1 LYDSRLKNTQQ
12 KGLFVMKRFMLLLI
26 VAVAA
31 FVLLLPGCKKNESSQ
46 SSNVALTKEAPENTA
61 AGVLWSYPSR
71 WTRGAPRQMR
81 VVTYVIPA
89 AEGDAEP
96 GECAV
101 SYFGS
106 GAGGDAEM
114 NIMRWSSQ
122 FEGSP
127 SPVRKDDKI
136 SGMNVVKVQISGSY
150 LAPAGPMMAATGK
163 KDNFRLHG
171 VIVEAPEGKL
181 FFKFTG
187 PAKTVEGAGAELDAL
202 IGSLTKK

>member
-1 LYDSRLKNTQQ
+1 
-12 KGLFVMKRFMLLLI
+12 MKRFLLLLAI
-26 VAVAA
+26 VSAGLMV
-31 FVLLLPGCKKNESSQ
+31 LLPGCKKNDSSQ
-46 SSNVALTKEAPENTA
+46 SSSVALTKEVPENTA

-71 WTRGAPRQMR
+71 WTKGAPRQMR

-89 AEGDAEP
+89 AQGDLET

-106 GAGGDAEM
+106 GAGGDADM

-127 SPVRKDDKI
+127 TPVRKDDKVGGI
-136 SGMNVVKVQISGSY
+136 NVVKVQIAGNY
-150 LAPAGPMMAATGK
+150 LAPAGPMMEATGK
-163 KDNFRLHG
+163 KENFRLYG

-181 FFKFTG
+181 FFKFIG
-187 PAKTVEGAGAELDAL
+187 PAKTVEGAAAELDAL

>member
-1 LYDSRLKNTQQ
+1 
-12 KGLFVMKRFMLLLI
+12 MKRFMLVSV
-26 VAVAA
+26 VAGL
-31 FVLLLPGCKKNESSQ
+31 VLLLPGCKKNDSSQ

-71 WTRGAPRQMR
+71 WTKGAPRQMR

-89 AEGDAEP
+89 AQGDQES

-106 GAGGDAEM
+106 GAGGDADM

-127 SPVRKDDKI
+127 APVRKDENVGGI
-136 SGMNVVKVQISGSY
+136 NVVKVQIAGNY
-150 LAPAGPMMAATGK
+150 LAPAGPMMEATGK
-163 KDNFRLHG
+163 KENFRLYG
-171 VIVEAPEGKL
+171 AIVEAPEGKL

-187 PAKTVEGAGAELDAL
+187 PAKTVEGAAAELDAL

>member
-1 LYDSRLKNTQQ
+1 
-12 KGLFVMKRFMLLLI
+12 MKRFMLPL
-26 VAVAA
+26 AVVSACL
-31 FVLLLPGCKKNESSQ
+31 VLLLPGCKKNDSSQ

-71 WTRGAPRQMR
+71 WTKGAPRQMR
-81 VVTYVIPA
+81 VVTYLIPA
-89 AEGDAEP
+89 AQGDLES

-106 GAGGDAEM
+106 GAGGDADM

-127 SPVRKDDKI
+127 TPVRKDEKVG
-136 SGMNVVKVQISGSY
+136 GMNVVKVQIAGNY
-150 LAPAGPMMAATGK
+150 LAPGGPMMEATGK
-163 KDNFRLHG
+163 KENFRLYG
-171 VIVEAPEGKL
+171 AIVEAPEGKL

-187 PAKTVEGAGAELDAL
+187 PAKTVESAGAELDAM

>member
-1 LYDSRLKNTQQ
+1 
-12 KGLFVMKRFMLLLI
+12 MKRFMFMSI
-26 VAVAA
+26 VTVAGL
-31 FVLLLPGCKKNESSQ
+31 VLLLPGCKKNDSSK

-71 WTRGAPRQMR
+71 WTKGAPRQMR

-89 AEGDAEP
+89 AQGDSEP

-114 NIMRWSSQ
+114 NIMRWVSQ

-127 SPVRKDDKI
+127 APVRKDDKVSEMI
-136 SGMNVVKVQISGSY
+136 VVKVQIAGNY
-150 LAPAGPMMAATGK
+150 LAPAGPMMEATGK
-163 KDNFRLHG
+163 KENFRLYG
-171 VIVEAPEGKL
+171 AIVEAPEGKL

-187 PAKTVEGAGAELDAL
+187 PAKTVEGAAAELDAL

>member
-1 LYDSRLKNTQQ
+1 
-12 KGLFVMKRFMLLLI
+12 MRFMLLIAI
-26 VAVAA
+26 VVAG
-31 FVLLLPGCKKNESSQ
+31 FVVLLPGCKKNDSSQ
-46 SSNVALTKEAPENTA
+46 SSNVALTKETPENTA

-71 WTRGAPRQMR
+71 WTKGASRQMR
-81 VVTYVIPA
+81 VATYVIPA
-89 AEGDAEP
+89 AQGDSEP

-106 GAGGDAEM
+106 GAGGDADM

-127 SPVRKDDKI
+127 APVRKDDKNG
-136 SGMNVVKVQISGSY
+136 GMNVVKVQIAGNY
-150 LAPAGPMMAATGK
+150 LAPAGPMMEATGK
-163 KDNFRLHG
+163 KENFRLYG

-181 FFKFTG
+181 FFKCIG
-187 PAKTVEGAGAELDAL
+187 PAKTVEGAGAEFDAL

>member
-1 LYDSRLKNTQQ
+1 
-12 KGLFVMKRFMLLLI
+12 MKRFVFMSI
-26 VAVAA
+26 VTVAGL
-31 FVLLLPGCKKNESSQ
+31 VLLLPGCKKNDSSK

-71 WTRGAPRQMR
+71 WTKGAPRQMR

-89 AEGDAEP
+89 AQGDSEP

-127 SPVRKDDKI
+127 APVRKDDKVSEMI
-136 SGMNVVKVQISGSY
+136 VVKVQIAGNY
-150 LAPAGPMMAATGK
+150 LAPAGPMMEATGK
-163 KDNFRLHG
+163 KENFRLYG
-171 VIVEAPEGKL
+171 AIVEAPEGKL

-187 PAKTVEGAGAELDAL
+187 PAKTVEGAAAELDAL

>member
-1 LYDSRLKNTQQ
+1 ML
-12 KGLFVMKRFMLLLI
+12 LFVAI
-26 VAVAA
+26 VAGLA
-31 FVLLLPGCKKNESSQ
+31 LLVSGCKKSDSSQ
-46 SSNVALTKEAPENTA
+46 LSRVPLTKEAPENTA

-71 WTRGAPRQMR
+71 WTKGAPRQMR

-89 AEGDAEP
+89 AEGDSEP

-122 FEGSP
+122 FDGSP
-127 SPVRKDDKI
+127 APVRKDDNI
-136 SGMNVVKVQISGSY
+136 GGINVVKVQISGSY
-150 LAPAGPMMAATGK
+150 LAPAGPMMEATGK
-163 KDNFRLHG
+163 KENFRLYG
-171 VIVEAPEGKL
+171 AIVEAPEGKL

-187 PAKTVEGAGAELDAL
+187 PAKTVESAASELDAL
-202 IGSLTKK
+202 VGSLTKK

>member
-1 LYDSRLKNTQQ
+1 
-12 KGLFVMKRFMLLLI
+12 MKRFTLLL
-26 VAVAA
+26 AVVSACL
-31 FVLLLPGCKKNESSQ
+31 VLLLPGCKKNDSSQ

-71 WTRGAPRQMR
+71 WTKGAPRQMR

-89 AEGDAEP
+89 AQGDLES

-106 GAGGDAEM
+106 GAGGDADM

-122 FEGSP
+122 FEASP
-127 SPVRKDDKI
+127 TPVRKDDKVG
-136 SGMNVVKVQISGSY
+136 GMNVVKVQIAGNY
-150 LAPAGPMMAATGK
+150 LAPAGPMMEATGK
-163 KDNFRLHG
+163 KENFRLYG
-171 VIVEAPEGKL
+171 AIVEAPEGKL

-187 PAKTVEGAGAELDAL
+187 PAKTVEGAAAELDAL